1 MIRYDMV
8 TNYRCGT
15 SVEELEP
22 SDDGE
27 WVRYEDV
34 QDENDMLRAH
44 AGQFEDLLH
53 WQKDLTRLVRAVGE
67 VLDCE
72 AVMCCHC
79 ATVLRDA
86 IAPALAKET
95 P

>member
-27 WVRYEDV
+27 WVLHSDALCEVARLTAERDA
-34 QDENDMLRAH
+34 LRALLGRCKEELTCRNGFGH
-44 AGQFEDLLH
+44 YCPNCGNSGDEDLRR
-53 WQKDLTRLVRAVGE
+53 DIERALGGE
-67 VLDCE
+67 
-72 AVMCCHC
+72 
-79 ATVLRDA
+79 
-86 IAPALAKET
+86 K
-95 P
+95 